1 LPLSELTNLPNFTNL
16 LESLEPLVK
25 LRFSVNGKFIT
36 ILEVNSSLL
45 GDSQAILAEIKSQ
58 QADLNLGNKA
68 LKMVA

>member
-36 ILEVNSSLL
+36 ILEVNSSIL

>member
-45 GDSQAILAEIKSQ
+45 GDSKAILAEIKSQ